1 MDVPTA
7 FALFGAIIVVG
18 FLGAMLFQRL
28 KIPDVLILIFLGM
41 LIGPISF
48 FFGWY
53 WLSIETIKP
62 YTSYFAAVALLIILF
77 EGGLYLNFDKVLQT
91 IGPAFMFTVS
101 IFVLNILVSAIL
113 FIFLL
118 HLPFL
123 LGIMLGAI
131 CGGTSG
137 AIVVPLV
144 SRLSVKEETKVILTL
159 ESVLTDVICVVVVI
173 AILQYI
179 NMGNVDTGTS
189 IVNAAKQIAAAFS
202 VAIVIGLIFGIFWL
216 WLLKKLAGK
225 PYAFMMTMAVL
236 FLLYAFTET
245 AGGNGAMAGLI
256 FGMVLGNKEEIA
268 RIFKIK
274 TEFVLDERIKE
285 FESEVS
291 FFVRTFFFVYLG
303 LMFSFTSIT
312 YWVVGAILILIA
324 GLMGVRLLTTMV
336 LVTWKREVGSDW
348 QIMATM
354 FPRGLA
360 AAVLATLP
368 TSSGISGTENFVG
381 FTFLVILFTNIIPTA
396 ATFVFERKKLKENSK
411 SNRQQKILSSQKNS

>member
-41 LIGPISF
+41 LIGPIALL
-48 FFGWY
+48 FGWQ
-53 WLSIETIKP
+53 WFSIETLKP
-62 YTSYFAAVALLIILF
+62 YTPYFASVALLVILF

-91 IGPAFMFTVS
+91 IGSASMFTIS
-101 IFVLNILVSAIL
+101 IFTLNISVSAIL
-113 FIFLL
+113 FILL
-118 HLPFL
+118 FKMPLL
-123 LGIMLGAI
+123 LGVMFGAI

-159 ESVLTDVICVVVVI
+159 EAVLTDVICVVVVI
-173 AILQYI
+173 AILQYLS
-179 NMGNVDTGTS
+179 MGNVDTGTS
-189 IVNAAKQIAAAFS
+189 IANAAKQIAAAFS

-216 WLLKKLAGK
+216 WFLKKLVGK
-225 PYAFMMTMAVL
+225 PYAFMMTIAVL

-256 FGMVLGNKEEIA
+256 FGMVLGNKDEIT

-303 LMFSFTSIT
+303 LMFSFTSLT
-312 YWVVGAILILIA
+312 YWVLGTILILIA
-324 GLMGVRLLTTMV
+324 AFMGVRLLVTCV
-336 LVTWKREVGSDW
+336 LVSWRSGLSSDW

-368 TSSGISGTENFVG
+368 LSSGVAGTENFVG
-381 FTFLVILFTNIIPTA
+381 FAFLVILFSNIIPTA

-411 SNRQQKILSSQKNS
+411 QKPEQKIHSAQKNS